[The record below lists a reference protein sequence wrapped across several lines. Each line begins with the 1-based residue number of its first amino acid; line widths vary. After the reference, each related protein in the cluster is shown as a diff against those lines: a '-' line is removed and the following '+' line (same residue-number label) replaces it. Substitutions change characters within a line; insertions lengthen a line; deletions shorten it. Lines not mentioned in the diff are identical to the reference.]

1 MKSKFLTDLHIS
13 LKPSGEGIWVL
24 DQPLIYRS
32 ELLGRDV
39 KVQAK
44 FETDLSSVPRV
55 PIVYSLWGAKAHRE
69 GVLHDWLYRIN
80 SLPEV
85 SFSVANKVF
94 LEAMKSRG
102 KPFYIRHPMYM
113 GVLIGGYPSYHKRYI
128 GASL

>member
-44 FETDLSSVPRV
+44 FETDLASVPRI
-55 PIVYSLWGAKAHRE
+55 PIVYWWWGGRAHRE
-69 GVLHDWLYRIN
+69 AILHDAMYRVDFPGAI
-80 SLPEV
+80 
-85 SFSVANKVF
+85 SFPVANKVF
-94 LEAMKSRG
+94 LEAMESRG
-102 KPFYIRHPMYM
+102 KPFYIRHPIYM
-113 GVLIGGYPSYHKRYI
+113 GVCIGGKSSYHKRYI
-128 GASL
+128 GAVL